1 MGIKEF
7 TFIRSLKMYI
17 ELLHAIIDHLH
28 FVIAHHPI
36 QTNPTKEKKKQK
48 KKNQKKL
55 STKENE
61 YNWKRLINDY

>member
-1 MGIKEF
+1 
-7 TFIRSLKMYI
+7 MYI
-17 ELLHAIIDHLH
+17 ELLNAIIDHLH

-61 YNWKRLINDY
+61 YN